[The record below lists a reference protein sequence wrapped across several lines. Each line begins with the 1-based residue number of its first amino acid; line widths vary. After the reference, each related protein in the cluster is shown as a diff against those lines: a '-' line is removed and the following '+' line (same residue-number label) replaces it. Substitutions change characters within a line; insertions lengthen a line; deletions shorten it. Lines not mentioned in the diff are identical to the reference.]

1 FPEGKDTDLYRIE
14 ELANSIRQNGWLPV
28 DSIFVRK
35 LAHHD
40 SFYVV
45 LEGNRRVAAIRM
57 LMKDPDISTSL
68 RKSLE
73 TVRVMEVLD
82 SGSKAE
88 VQKKIT
94 YLLGVRHH
102 GSLKKWTPFA
112 QAHNIFTRYIEIAH
126 QTSDTFKWEQGVG
139 QQVASTL
146 SIQLEEV
153 EKRLKGY
160 RVMFQVGKTPE
171 VQDSPGGM
179 EDRYYSICAEPLLS
193 PRKTLRTYIAQDETT
208 FLVSDDG
215 VKRMNNLCHFNVP
228 NREGAPLSN
237 PPEWRYLDKI
247 LSDEDL
253 EKRNVNLK
261 KVEDEKL
268 APSKVWAMRAMELF
282 KPTWSKWLFEVD
294 SILKSVSLGDDFS
307 SAKAKQTT
315 TQLVNLIKELDQR
328 DLH

>member
-1 FPEGKDTDLYRIE
+1 FLEQDLNGVTKGKLFPEGKDTDLYRIE

-102 GSLKKWTPFA
+102 GSLK
-112 QAHNIFTRYIEIAH
+112 
-126 QTSDTFKWEQGVG
+126 
-139 QQVASTL
+139 
-146 SIQLEEV
+146 
-153 EKRLKGY
+153 
-160 RVMFQVGKTPE
+160 
-171 VQDSPGGM
+171 
-179 EDRYYSICAEPLLS
+179 
-193 PRKTLRTYIAQDETT
+193 
-208 FLVSDDG
+208 
-215 VKRMNNLCHFNVP
+215 
-228 NREGAPLSN
+228 
-237 PPEWRYLDKI
+237 
-247 LSDEDL
+247 
-253 EKRNVNLK
+253 
-261 KVEDEKL
+261 
-268 APSKVWAMRAMELF
+268 
-282 KPTWSKWLFEVD
+282 
-294 SILKSVSLGDDFS
+294 
-307 SAKAKQTT
+307 
-315 TQLVNLIKELDQR
+315 
-328 DLH
+328 